1 MNQSLSQLA
10 IENALLGKW
19 KEAINLNFEILKN
32 NPHDVDALN
41 RIARAYFES
50 GNIKLAKASINKVL
64 KIDPYNPI
72 AKKCCEKWKS
82 LVKIDEKQTKQI
94 STEMFLEEPG
104 KTKLV
109 HLIHTCD
116 KPVLAKLNSGDM
128 VYENIKSHRISILTD
143 SGKYIG
149 KLPDDVSIKLKA
161 MIKLGYKYVI
171 TIKSVDKNEIKIFIR
186 EVSRP
191 DNHLGKSSFSSET
204 VDYTPYTPPEMLH
217 DRADIVSYNDE
228 SDLDRGNPNSGNSI
242 NELTQ
247 I

>member
-19 KEAINLNFEILKN
+19 KEAININFLILKD
-32 NPHDVDALN
+32 NPKDVDALN

-72 AKKCCEKWKS
+72 ATKCCEKWKN
-82 LVKIDEKQTKQI
+82 LVKIDEKQTKLI

-104 KTKLV
+104 KTKIV

-116 KPVLAKLNSGDM
+116 KPILAKLNSGDM
-128 VYENIKSHRISILTD
+128 VYENIKSHRVSIITD
-143 SGKYIG
+143 TGKYIG
-149 KLPDDVSIKLKA
+149 KLPDDVSIKLK
-161 MIKLGYKYVI
+161 MTIKLGYKYVL

-191 DNHLGKSSFSSET
+191 DNLLSKPSFTSDT
-204 VDYTPYTPPEMLH
+204 IDYTPYTPPEMLRDKPVISSYDEDTDV
-217 DRADIVSYNDE
+217 DRE
-228 SDLDRGNPNSGNSI
+228 NSI
-242 NELTQ
+242 QNGVTQ
-247 I
+247 

>member
-19 KEAINLNFEILKN
+19 KEAININFLILKN
-32 NPHDVDALN
+32 NPDDVDALN

-64 KIDPYNPI
+64 KIDPYNSI
-72 AKKCCEKWKS
+72 ATKCCEKWKN
-82 LVKIDEKQTKQI
+82 LVKIDEKQTRQI

-104 KTKLV
+104 KTKIV

-116 KPVLAKLNSGDM
+116 KPILAKLNSGDM
-128 VYENIKSHRISILTD
+128 VFENINSHRVSILTD
-143 SGKYIG
+143 LGKYIG
-149 KLPDDVSIKLKA
+149 KLPDDVSIKLKT

-191 DNHLGKSSFSSET
+191 ENYLSKPSFSSET
-204 VDYTPYTPPEMLH
+204 VDYTSYTPPEMLH
-217 DRADIVSYNDE
+217 DKPDITSYDEE
-228 SDLDRGNPNSGNSI
+228 SDVDRGNSISGNPI